1 MSSTD
6 PVTSPVPVVV
16 IDARPVGGQD
26 EHGLPLFVVDLTV
39 LVADGDP
46 WRSRLS
52 VAVPDHGLR
61 HLHPGAELTA
71 DLVATGGGFVP
82 VLRFGDL
89 VDRNPATP
97 APTANPSNARSIR

>member
-1 MSSTD
+1 MPSTD
-6 PVTSPVPVVV
+6 PATSPVPVVV
-16 IDARPVGGQD
+16 IDARPVGGHD

-39 LVADGDP
+39 LVTDGDP

-71 DLVATGGGFVP
+71 DLVSTGGGIVP

-89 VDRNPATP
+89 ADSNPAKP
-97 APTANPSNARSIR
+97 SNPANPSNARSIR